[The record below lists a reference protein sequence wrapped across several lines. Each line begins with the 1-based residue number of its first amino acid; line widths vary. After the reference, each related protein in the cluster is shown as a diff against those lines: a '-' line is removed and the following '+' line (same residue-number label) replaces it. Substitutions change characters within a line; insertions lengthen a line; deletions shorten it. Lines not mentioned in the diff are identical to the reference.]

1 MDFSELMKTRRS
13 CREMQQKSVEED
25 KINMILEAARL
36 SQSASNRQPRKIVV
50 VTDEDVLRELA
61 AACYDQPATK
71 NAPVMFAVCSDL
83 THVMAC
89 GQPCAPMDCAI
100 ACSNMLNQ
108 AAELGVF
115 GCWLGRFDQEAVK
128 KVINAPEGYTVYAVI
143 PMGYPA
149 AELRARPRKSMEEIV
164 IRKRW

>member
-13 CREMQQKSVEED
+13 CRDMQKKSVEEE
-25 KINMILEAARL
+25 KINLILEAARL
-36 SQSASNRQPRKIVV
+36 SQSASNRQPWKIVV

-61 AACYDQPATK
+61 AACFDQPATK

-83 THVMAC
+83 THVM
-89 GQPCAPMDCAI
+89 GNTLPCAPMDCAI

-115 GCWLGRFDQEAVK
+115 GCWLGRFDQEAAK
-128 KVINAPEGYTVYAVI
+128 KAVNAPEGYTVYAVI

-149 AELRARPRKSMEEIV
+149 SELKARPRKSMDEIV
-164 IRKRW
+164 IRNRW